1 MWELRAFGFRGCVI
15 GGMSHSRFFDA
26 EIGYK
31 DAFTTQNHPAEE
43 KKFGR
48 RFRQFTQLVSQFR
61 NASADRDFCD
71 TFSMMKNH
79 QYSCGSGAHGKN
91 SDAGFDSCPGED
103 FLPIPLGSAI
113 RVVELCRRT
122 CVFLLTIYFVDS
134 IQRTNCDD
142 VTSQCSTTSGKG
154 E

>member
-1 MWELRAFGFRGCVI
+1 MRCTFGCPRVV
-15 GGMSHSRFFDA
+15 SPSVSLLTSL
-26 EIGYK
+26 K
-31 DAFTTQNHPAEE
+31 DAFATQNHPPDE
-43 KKFGR
+43 KIFGH
-48 RFRQFTQLVSQFR
+48 RFRPFTPLVWQFA
-61 NASADRDFCD
+61 NPCADRNFHD

-79 QYSCGSGAHGKN
+79 QYSCGFLAHRKN
-91 SDAGFDSCPGED
+91 RDNEFDSCPRAD
-103 FLPIPLGSAI
+103 LLPIPVSSAI
-113 RVVELCRRT
+113 RVVELGNRT